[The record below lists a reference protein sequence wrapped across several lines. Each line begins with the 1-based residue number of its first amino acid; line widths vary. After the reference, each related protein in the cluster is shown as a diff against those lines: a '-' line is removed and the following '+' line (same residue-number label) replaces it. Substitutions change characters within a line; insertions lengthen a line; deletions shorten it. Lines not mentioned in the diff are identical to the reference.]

1 MDDCELVEFLLNDDF
16 NKEKNLLNGSLDETS
31 NNINKNNNISKDDGN
46 NKKKIPQENLR
57 GRNDLNSTKK
67 ENDNNEITI
76 TTGNRN
82 IYKKEEDDNTDN
94 LSSTESEFL
103 DDLDNIIMSTNFTE
117 SSKRNK
123 IKKDKIL
130 KENNREHKNDITTED
145 QSIQNES
152 GSNIFASINESDLIV
167 LNADSQSE
175 IKLNDQIAVI
185 KIQIINNNTGKL
197 GKETSF
203 RIVNA
208 DKLVLKTF
216 KSKSNSTDG
225 SERSSNK
232 SDNKSNSKPNSNNNN
247 KLSFQFKLTA
257 SDMTPKKINTNND
270 TSQDNIKNN
279 GYTGQKNKINQKDS
293 ETKKG
298 RNKKKNMKQLNK
310 TSLKDIEQKKDR
322 NNSSSHGTQRS
333 SKERKNDRKQSD
345 STQSTLKRKI
355 NDSNTKLREII
366 ESKIPTDEYLRTTIE
381 F

>member
-103 DDLDNIIMSTNFTE
+103 DDLDSIIMSTNFTE

-152 GSNIFASINESDLIV
+152 ESNIFASINESDLIV

-293 ETKKG
+293 KTKKR

-310 TSLKDIEQKKDR
+310 TSPKDIEQKKDR

>member
-16 NKEKNLLNGSLDETS
+16 NKEKNLLNGPLDETS
-31 NNINKNNNISKDDGN
+31 NNIDKNDNISKDDGN
-46 NKKKIPQENLR
+46 NKKKITQENLR

-67 ENDNNEITI
+67 ENDDNEITI
-76 TTGNRN
+76 TTGIRN
-82 IYKKEEDDNTDN
+82 VYKKEKDDNTDN

-123 IKKDKIL
+123 IKKDKTI
-130 KENNREHKNDITTED
+130 KENNRRHKNDITTED

-152 GSNIFASINESDLIV
+152 RSNIFASINESDLIV
-167 LNADSQSE
+167 LNADAQSK
-175 IKLNDQIAVI
+175 IKLNDRTAVI
-185 KIQIINNNTGKL
+185 KIQIFNNDTGKL
-197 GKETSF
+197 DKETPF
-203 RIVNA
+203 RIINA

-216 KSKSNSTDG
+216 KSKSNSKDG
-225 SERSSNK
+225 SEKSSK
-232 SDNKSNSKPNSNNNN
+232 KCDNKSNNKPNSNNNN

-270 TSQDNIKNN
+270 TSQNTIKNN
-279 GYTGQKNKINQKDS
+279 EYIDQKNKINQKDS
-293 ETKKG
+293 KTKK
-298 RNKKKNMKQLNK
+298 RRDKKKNMKQSNK
-310 TSLKDIEQKKDR
+310 TSPKNMEQKKDR

-355 NDSNTKLREII
+355 DDSTTKLREIM
-366 ESKIPTDEYLRTTIE
+366 ESKVPTDEYSRTTIE

>member
-225 SERSSNK
+225 SERFSNK

-293 ETKKG
+293 KTKKR

-310 TSLKDIEQKKDR
+310 TSPKDIEQKKDR

>member
-293 ETKKG
+293 KTKKR

-310 TSLKDIEQKKDR
+310 TSPKDIEQKKDR